1 MGCHSLYLPD
11 SIAQTSRVKLD
22 DGTDGRDRAKRETNE
37 FPGPVPPSA
46 PRARGAAP
54 IDAPLLGEPPVVLD
68 DPPALFGGGSHT
80 W

>member
-11 SIAQTSRVKLD
+11 SVAQTSGMRLD
-22 DGTDGRDRAKRETNE
+22 DSTDGRDREKRRKNDLAE
-37 FPGPVPPSA
+37 PAPP
-46 PRARGAAP
+46 PRGAAP
-54 IDAPLLGEPPVVLD
+54 VEAPLLGEPPVVLD